1 MFNEVKKSIQWGEET
16 LTLETGKVARQAD
29 GSVIA
34 TLGETSVMANVT
46 FAKEPKPGQDFFP
59 LTVHYQE
66 KYYAAGKVPGGFFKR
81 EARQDPVESLIT
93 DALDHIDELLLNLT
107 LEDML

>member
-46 FAKEPKPGQDFFP
+46 FARAQKPGQDFFP
-59 LTVHYQE
+59 LKSITLPVKYQV
-66 KYYAAGKVPGGFFKR
+66 ASSSVKR
-81 EARQDPVESLIT
+81 VQLKKRR
-93 DALDHIDELLLNLT
+93 
-107 LEDML
+107 

>member
-1 MFNEVKKSIQWGEET
+1 MFNITKKSMQWGEET

-46 FAKEPKPGQDFFP
+46 FAKKAKEGQ
-59 LTVHYQE
+59 
-66 KYYAAGKVPGGFFKR
+66 
-81 EARQDPVESLIT
+81 ARQHNQTAEIQRRSGIAREVP
-93 DALDHIDELLLNLT
+93 
-107 LEDML
+107 

>member
-1 MFNEVKKSIQWGEET
+1 MFNETKKTMQWGEET

-46 FAKEPKPGQDFFP
+46 FAKK
-59 LTVHYQE
+59 T
-66 KYYAAGKVPGGFFKR
+66 KTWSGFFSSDRPLSR
-81 EARQDPVESLIT
+81 EVLRSGQNSRRVLQA
-93 DALDHIDELLLNLT
+93 
-107 LEDML
+107 

>member
-1 MFNEVKKSIQWGEET
+1 MFNEVKKSMQWGEET

-46 FAKEPKPGQDFFP
+46 FAKKPKPGQCYYILMLAQVKIQP
-59 LTVHYQE
+59 LRKWQ
-66 KYYAAGKVPGGFFKR
+66 K
-81 EARQDPVESLIT
+81 Q
-93 DALDHIDELLLNLT
+93 
-107 LEDML
+107 